1 MIVYHLFKSKKK
13 YKHFYW
19 NKLGKACFQHDTA
32 YGDLKD
38 LATITASDKV
48 LHDKA
53 FNTDKNPKYDENQR
67 GLASMV

>member
-1 MIVYHLFKSKKK
+1 M
-13 YKHFYW
+13 
-19 NKLGKACFQHDTA
+19 A
-32 YGDLKD
+32 YGDFKN

-67 GLASMV
+67 GIASMD